1 MKMSF
6 VLVIALSACSY
17 IEAVAQKKPEFVL
30 PATSFDKQETQARLD
45 SGMSSIKGVV
55 GKKAKN
61 PDNTF
66 LGIVVELFPC
76 TPYFDEWYSL
86 RKKDKKGKRVAVMSD
101 EAYSYR
107 ILAKASDEDGSFEY
121 KNLKP
126 GRYYLQTV
134 IRQGKSKDMLL
145 EVGREKVTSYNIF
158 GQTLSSTDR
167 PIYEPYKL
175 QYIDTDRLSEFV
187 EIKSDGQVVTIKL

>member
-1 MKMSF
+1 MKMF
-6 VLVIALSACSY
+6 LVLAIALSASLA
-17 IEAVAQKKPEFVL
+17 EASAQKKPVFVL
-30 PATSFDKQETQARLD
+30 PTTSFNKQETQAMLD
-45 SGMSSIKGVV
+45 SGTSTIKGVV

-126 GRYYLQTV
+126 GRYYLQTT

-145 EVGREKVTSYNIF
+145 EVGTQRVTSYNIF
-158 GQTLSSTDR
+158 GQALSTSNT

-187 EIKSDGQVVTIKL
+187 EVKSDGQVVNIKL

>member
-1 MKMSF
+1 MKMFLVLAIFLPASF
-6 VLVIALSACSY
+6 TEAL
-17 IEAVAQKKPEFVL
+17 AQKKPIFVL
-30 PATSFDKQETQARLD
+30 PTTSFNKQETQAMLD
-45 SGMSSIKGVV
+45 SGTSTIRGVV
-55 GKKAKN
+55 AKKAKN

-76 TPYFDEWYSL
+76 TPYFDEWHSL

-126 GRYYLQTV
+126 GRYYLQTT

-145 EVGREKVTSYNIF
+145 EVGTQRVTSYNIF
-158 GQTLSSTDR
+158 GQALSTSNT

-187 EIKSDGQVVTIKL
+187 EVKSDGQVINIKL